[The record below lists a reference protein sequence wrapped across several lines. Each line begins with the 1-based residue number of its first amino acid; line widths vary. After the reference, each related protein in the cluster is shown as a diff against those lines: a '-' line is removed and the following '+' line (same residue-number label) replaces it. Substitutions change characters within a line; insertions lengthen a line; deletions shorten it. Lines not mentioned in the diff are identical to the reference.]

1 VNWHEVFGLSA
12 LAPLFA
18 ASIRLAIPL
27 AVAAAGECV
36 AERSG
41 ILNLGLEGMML
52 SGALGAFVGASTSG
66 SGAVGTL
73 TGVAAGV
80 AVAVLV
86 GLFVIRFKIDQVI
99 VGVTTVILCLG
110 FTSYVYAQAYGVGNV
125 PQLPTPTAIHI
136 PGLSSLPG
144 VGPAFFQQ
152 HPLVYVGIAV
162 PFVLWWVL
170 RRTRFGL
177 EVRAVGERP
186 DAADANGT
194 HVDRTRWKSLAV
206 AGACA
211 GLAGAI
217 LVIGDVGTYRD
228 DITAGRGWIAIAI
241 VIVGRW
247 NPLGALAGSF
257 LFGFTDALQL
267 RVQAAGG
274 GFDTSVPFEF
284 FSALPYAV
292 TLVVVVL
299 TTVRRRRGA
308 QPAALGVPYVMTR

>member
-1 VNWHEVFGLSA
+1 MNWDEVFGTSA
-12 LAPLFA
+12 IAPLLA

-41 ILNLGLEGMML
+41 ILNLGLEGMMI
-52 SGALGAFVGASTSG
+52 SGALAAFIAASNSGRGTVGALAG
-66 SGAVGTL
+66 IGAGI
-73 TGVAAGV
+73 
-80 AVAVLV
+80 AVAGLV
-86 GLFVIRFKIDQVI
+86 GLFVIHLKIDQVI

-110 FTSYVYAQAYGVGNV
+110 FTAYVYAEAYGVGV
-125 PQLPTPTAIHI
+125 LPELPSPTPIDL
-136 PGLSSLPG
+136 PVLSDLRG
-144 VGPAFFQQ
+144 VGPVLFRQ
-152 HPLVYVGIAV
+152 HPLVYVGAAV

-177 EVRAVGERP
+177 DVRAVGERP

-194 HVDRTRWKSLAV
+194 HVDRTRWKALAI

-217 LVIGDVGTYRD
+217 LVVGAVGTYRD

-267 RVQAAGG
+267 RIQAAGG

-292 TLVVVVL
+292 TIVVVVL

-308 QPAALGVPYVMTR
+308 QPAALGVPYFQTR